1 MYIDNDLTF
10 SNPNI
15 TTAASG
21 AGTQYMS
28 ASIDLSVVRD
38 VAEGHTLKL
47 VTTKTGTFTGSADAT
62 IEVQIFTADSATTAG
77 LYSAPQNP
85 VLLASTGVLPIA
97 AAETFGLKV
106 QVVTPFPM
114 PVTAGLATPGSK
126 HQRYMFLRYIVISAA
141 NDAFDTGNAGRLQ
154 TSIVL
159 DAQDGVTFYA
169 DAINTLPNPTPQ

>member
-38 VAEGHTLKL
+38 LAEGHTLKF
-47 VTTKTGTFTGSADAT
+47 VTTKTGAFTGSADAT

-77 LYSAPQNP
+77 SYSAPTNP
-85 VLLASTGVLPIA
+85 TQLATTGAIPIA
-97 AAETFGLKV
+97 AADALGLKV
-106 QVVTPFPM
+106 QVVQPFPM
-114 PVTAGLATPGSK
+114 PVTAGLTTPGSK
-126 HQRYMFLRYIVISAA
+126 HQRYMFIRYVVISATS
-141 NDAFDTGNAGRLQ
+141 DAFDTGNTGRLQ

-169 DAINTLPNPTPQ
+169 DAISTLPNPTP

>member
-15 TTAASG
+15 TTAAAG
-21 AGTQYMS
+21 GTQYMS
-28 ASIDLSVVRD
+28 ASIDFSVVRD
-38 VAEGHTLKL
+38 LAEGHTLKL
-47 VTTKTGTFTGSADAT
+47 VTTKTGAFAGSSVDAT

-77 LYSAPQNP
+77 SYSPPQNP
-85 VLLASTGVLPIA
+85 VQIATTGPLPIA
-97 AAETFGLKV
+97 GAEALGLKV

-114 PVTAGLATPGSK
+114 PVTSGLTAPGSK
-126 HQRYMFLRYIVISAA
+126 HQRYMFIRYVVTSATST
-141 NDAFDTGNAGRLQ
+141 AFTTGNTGRLQ

-169 DAINTLPNPTPQ
+169 DAISTLPNPSV